1 MKKLLTLALS
11 LTLCLSLDACGGSKE
26 TPAAE
31 EKPVETETPAETT
44 VLNVAASATP
54 HAEILEVCVP
64 ILAEQGIDLQVHVYG
79 DYVVPNTAV
88 EEGAEDA
95 NYFQHVPYLDNFNAE
110 NGTHLVSV
118 AGVHIEPM
126 GIYAGKTAS
135 LDELADG
142 ASVAVPNDVTN
153 EARALLLL
161 EAQGLIKLSD
171 DAGLDATPNDI
182 VENPKNLT
190 FTELEAAM
198 VPNALT
204 EVDIAVIN
212 VNYAL
217 EAGFN
222 PVEDALAIEDADSP
236 YVNILVVKEGNENNP
251 AVQALEDELDS
262 DDEQD
267 IILVENSSGRLLS
280 SACRKG
286 FFDKLLFF
294 FQSQLYFDGQHRASA
309 QQQGQCPSAPEQAVT
324 HQLLVLLPAHGSS
337 KECQHSDHA
346 EYDADDVR
354 RQFPAQG
361 PCSQIQQEPDSGK
374 DSPSVDLPGGQ
385 RSLFRVFH
393 INSP

>member
-1 MKKLLTLALS
+1 MKKLLTLALA
-11 LTLCLSLDACGGSKE
+11 LVLCLSLAACGGSKE
-26 TPAAE
+26 TPAPAE
-31 EKPVETETPAETT
+31 NKPATEAPAETPAEPT

-64 ILAEQGIDLQVHVYG
+64 ILAEQGIDLKVNVYG

-95 NYFQHVPYLDNFNAE
+95 NYFQHVPYLENFNAE

-135 LDELADG
+135 LDALADG

-161 EAQGLIKLSD
+161 EAQGLIKLSA

-236 YVNILVVKEGNENNP
+236 YVNILVVKEGNENDP
-251 AVQALEDELDS
+251 AVQALVDAL
-262 DDEQD
+262 
-267 IILVENSSGRLLS
+267 
-280 SACRKG
+280 
-286 FFDKLLFF
+286 
-294 FQSQLYFDGQHRASA
+294 
-309 QQQGQCPSAPEQAVT
+309 
-324 HQLLVLLPAHGSS
+324 
-337 KECQHSDHA
+337 HSDA
-346 EYDADDVR
+346 VR
-354 RQFPAQG
+354 DFILEKYAGAVVPA
-361 PCSQIQQEPDSGK
+361 
-374 DSPSVDLPGGQ
+374 
-385 RSLFRVFH
+385 F
-393 INSP
+393 